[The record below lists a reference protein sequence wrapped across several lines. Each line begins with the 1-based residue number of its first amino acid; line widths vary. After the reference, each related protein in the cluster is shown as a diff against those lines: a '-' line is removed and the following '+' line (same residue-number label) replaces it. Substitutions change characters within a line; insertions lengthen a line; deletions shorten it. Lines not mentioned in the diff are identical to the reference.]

1 MCGSHL
7 WHHLLRMR
15 RSHHGPRSSLWPHK
29 THPRILLLLLKLL
42 LHLQLLLLLVQ
53 LLLMHLM
60 LLKLMLLLMLLLL
73 LHLILLLLLHLKLL
87 LLLLLHLQLLHS
99 EMVGRRGGH
108 HGPRRSHAR
117 HHGAVARRP
126 HVGARGHAVH
136 RRLAHR
142 TRRHAVRRGLAHR
155 TRGHGVGGTLHT
167 ARAEGIILILGEYGK
182 FNVSC
187 SSAKKAFKGK
197 K

>member
-1 MCGSHL
+1 L

-29 THPRILLLLLKLL
+29 THPRILLLLKLLLL
-42 LHLQLLLLLVQ
+42 LHLQLLLVQ
-53 LLLMHLM
+53 LLLVHLM
-60 LLKLMLLLMLLLL
+60 LLKLMLLLL
-73 LHLILLLLLHLKLL
+73 LHLILLLLLLLLHLKL
-87 LLLLLHLQLLHS
+87 LLLLLHLQLLLLHS
-99 EMVGRRGGH
+99 EMVGRGGRH
-108 HGPRRSHAR
+108 HGPRRSHAG
-117 HHGAVARRP
+117 HHSAVARRA

-142 TRRHAVRRGLAHR
+142 TRGHAVRRGLAHR

-167 ARAEGIILILGEYGK
+167 ARAEGIVLILGEYGK